1 MPTLPIPSLEGL
13 STDRLMFH
21 RPTLEDR
28 GWWMEYMVDPDAIRF
43 MPFRKGSADDV
54 LGFIQRSLERA
65 AHDGSG
71 LHAVRVRAT
80 GEPVGMVGLLTQEV
94 DEVAELEVG
103 YHLRPSVWGH
113 GYATEAAI
121 ACKRFAFAH
130 RLSGSVIS
138 LIDPEN
144 HRSQRVAM
152 RNGMHLEKRTIHRG
166 TPALVFRVVNGLG

>member
-1 MPTLPIPSLEGL
+1 MPTLPIPGLEGL
-13 STDRLMFH
+13 YTDRLVFR
-21 RPTLEDR
+21 RPSLEDR
-28 GWWMEYMVDPDAIRF
+28 GWWMEYMDDAEAIRF
-43 MPFRKGSADDV
+43 MPFRKGSEKHV
-54 LGFIQRSLERA
+54 LEFIQRSLERA

-71 LHAVRVRAT
+71 LHAVQVRAT

-94 DEVAELEVG
+94 DGVAELEVG
-103 YHLRPSVWGH
+103 YHLRPSAWGH

-121 ACKRFAFAH
+121 ACKRFAFEH
-130 RLSGSVIS
+130 LLSGSLIS

-152 RNGMHLEKRTIHRG
+152 RNGMHMEKRTIHRG